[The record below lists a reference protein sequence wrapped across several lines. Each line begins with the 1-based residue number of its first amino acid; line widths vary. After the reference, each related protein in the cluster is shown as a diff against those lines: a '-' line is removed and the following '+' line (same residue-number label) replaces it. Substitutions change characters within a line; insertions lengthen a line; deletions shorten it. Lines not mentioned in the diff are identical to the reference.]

1 MQCKRAVQ
9 TLLFSLLGIVF
20 SASVS
25 AQKLTEVYV
34 GAETDLSDYSKV
46 ILRDLVTQGAQI
58 IPPVWVQGDE
68 RDPHKWALSKKNV
81 RLLQEGFQA
90 AIKEELEG
98 NDGYPVVTDES
109 DGVLEI
115 RVGLISLTPYARR
128 GEKVIT
134 KGSGEIRIQVTLRNA
149 MTGVLLAI
157 YEGDQQV
164 GDQYQENTD
173 LASRK
178 DAQALFVVWG
188 QKIRKALDDAHGK
201 KAR

>member
-9 TLLFSLLGIVF
+9 TLLLSMLCILL
-20 SASVS
+20 SANVS
-25 AQKLTEVYV
+25 AKKLTEVYV
-34 GAETDLSDYSKV
+34 NAETDLSDFSKV

-68 RDPHKWALSKKNV
+68 RDPHKWTLSKKNV

-98 NDGYPVVTDES
+98 NDGYPVVTEES
-109 DGVLEI
+109 EGVLEI

-134 KGSGEIRIQVTLRNA
+134 KGTGEIRIQVTLRNA

-157 YEGDQQV
+157 
-164 GDQYQENTD
+164 
-173 LASRK
+173 
-178 DAQALFVVWG
+178 
-188 QKIRKALDDAHGK
+188 
-201 KAR
+201 

>member
-1 MQCKRAVQ
+1 M
-9 TLLFSLLGIVF
+9 LGILF
-20 SASVS
+20 CASVN
-25 AQKLTEVYV
+25 AQNLSEVYV
-34 GAETDLSDYSKV
+34 SADADLSDFSKV
-46 ILRDLVTQGAQI
+46 ILRDLITQGAQI

-68 RDPHKWALSKKNV
+68 RDPHKWAMSKKNA

-90 AIKEELEG
+90 AIKEKLEE

-115 RVGLISLTPYARR
+115 RVGLISLTPYAQR

-134 KGSGEIRIQVTLRNA
+134 RGTGEIRIQVTLRNA
-149 MTGVLLAI
+149 MTGALLAI

-173 LASRK
+173 LASLS

-188 QKIRKALDDAHGK
+188 QKIRKALDDAHGNN
-201 KAR
+201 AE